1 METQKSPLKIVV
13 VGAGF
18 AGIATIKKLQKTLPH
33 AEITLIANKSYFEY
47 YPALYKLVT
56 GALAIE
62 VSVPIATIF
71 PKKVTFIEGQF
82 ETLDREQK
90 HVVLAGGQKVS
101 YDYVIIAL
109 GSETNFFNIPG
120 LPEHSFSF
128 KSVKE
133 ATRLKKHFCALMID
147 APGKTKEELV
157 AAFHILVVGGG
168 PSGVEL
174 AGDLKSYLTDLA
186 KQYNVDP
193 SFITIDLV
201 ESNPRVLPTLPE
213 SVSKKVDA
221 RLRKMGV
228 NLFLNRALQ
237 SQEMEEVA
245 LKDMTM
251 DAHTVV
257 WTAGTR
263 INTSFSNIPGA
274 ELTERKRIVVSDT
287 LTLPNDSSVFIAG
300 DGAGTAFSGLAQTA
314 ILHGEYIGAAIPSL
328 VVGKIPKPFSQKQ
341 PDFVIPVGSYWAVY
355 GGGKYTF
362 TGLLPW
368 ILRSIIDFMYFFSI
382 VPLSYVFGAF
392 TQGKKYRKA
401 KKQCPIDKN

>member
-18 AGIATIKKLQKTLPH
+18 AGIATIKKLQKTLPN

-71 PKKVTFIEGQF
+71 PKKVTFVEGQF

-90 HVVLAGGQKVS
+90 QVVLAGGQKIS
-101 YDYVIIAL
+101 YDYVVIAL

-133 ATRLKKHFCALMID
+133 ATRLKKHFCALMTT
-147 APGKTKEELV
+147 ATGKIKEELV

-186 KQYNVDP
+186 KQYAVDP

-314 ILHGEYIGAAIPSL
+314 ILHGEYIGTAIPLL
-328 VVGKIPKPFSQKQ
+328 VAGKTPKPFSQKQ

-362 TGLLPW
+362 AGLLPW
-368 ILRSIIDFMYFFSI
+368 ILRSVIDFMYFLSI
-382 VPLSYVFGAF
+382 VPLGYVFGAF
-392 TQGKKYRKA
+392 TQGKKYRKE
-401 KKQCPIDKN
+401 KKQCPIE